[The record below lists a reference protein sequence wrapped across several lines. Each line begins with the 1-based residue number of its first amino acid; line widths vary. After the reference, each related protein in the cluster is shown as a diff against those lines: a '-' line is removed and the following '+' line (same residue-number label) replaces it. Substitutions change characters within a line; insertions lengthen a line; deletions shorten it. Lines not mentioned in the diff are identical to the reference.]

1 MRPAGLVARST
12 RAVTSPLS
20 IAARTRDSFSF
31 SAGVGS
37 ETGVACREGKLP
49 ELTERDMEPEVVREA
64 MTMPASRDV
73 PSICGKKEERR
84 DDVANVDLVCAGE
97 RNKRCRGGGK
107 VFM

>member
-1 MRPAGLVARST
+1 
-12 RAVTSPLS
+12 
-20 IAARTRDSFSF
+20 
-31 SAGVGS
+31 
-37 ETGVACREGKLP
+37 
-49 ELTERDMEPEVVREA
+49 MEPEVVREA